1 MYIFEFRKKGVS
13 IFCMSS
19 DNQSKSSVSYRATFM
34 GTCLSDH
41 VIASSLFVR
50 MQDSWHHGWLH
61 ANVSV
66 REPSKGWFPY
76 DHCDRYQK
84 VELSLPLQVSI
95 WSLRSRSREDLE
107 QTATYCILVYFSSKR
122 SPQSLES
129 GFHMIATI
137 AELFFS
143 DRSDRTKAG
152 FHMIATIATKK
163 AERSL
168 RLWSLSSFHI
178 GWFPCDCCDR

>member
-107 QTATYCILVYFSSKR
+107 QQRRTAFWYIFHRNDRHNPWRVVPMWSQR
-122 SPQSLES
+122 SLN
-129 GFHMIATI
+129 
-137 AELFFS
+137 FFS
-143 DRSDRTKAG
+143 AIVA
-152 FHMIATIATKK
+152 IAQRLVSIWSL
-163 AERSL
+163 RSL
-168 RLWSLSSFHI
+168 PKKLS
-178 GWFPCDCCDR
+178 GRCDFDRWAVST